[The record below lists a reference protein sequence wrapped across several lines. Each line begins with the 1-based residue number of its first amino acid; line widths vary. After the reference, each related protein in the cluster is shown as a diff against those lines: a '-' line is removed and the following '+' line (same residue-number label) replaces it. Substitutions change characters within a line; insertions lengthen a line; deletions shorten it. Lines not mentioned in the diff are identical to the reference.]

1 MNEQL
6 MVTIAAGPVLS
17 LVVVISGYIVQNANL
32 NARMIEVNARMA
44 EMNSRMSELKA
55 DLRELMNANTATLRA
70 EIAKSHSEMLL
81 KFAETRSA
89 RGQA

>member
-17 LVVVISGYIVQNANL
+17 LIVVISGYIVQNANL
-32 NARMIEVNARMA
+32 NSRMA
-44 EMNSRMSELKA
+44 EMNSRMIELKA
-55 DLRELMNANTATLRA
+55 DLRELMNANTAHAPGGDCQESQRTAL
-70 EIAKSHSEMLL
+70 EIRR
-81 KFAETRSA
+81 TRLA